1 MLINYEIVSSYIL
14 DTSTAGGA
22 RDEGELTHALRRGR
36 HVA

>member
-1 MLINYEIVSSYIL
+1 MLINSKTVSSYIL
-14 DTSTAGGA
+14 DTGTAGGA